1 MNLSIGQVEQHV
13 LLAVLR
19 KHPNAYGVSIC
30 EELTTR
36 TGSEPAIA
44 TVYATLEKL
53 DRKGFV
59 KSRQGPA
66 TAERG
71 GRAKI
76 FFEVTGLGH
85 KALNASLNA
94 LDNLREGVQ
103 VGKVAT

>member
-1 MNLSIGQVEQHV
+1 MDLNIGQAEQHI

-30 EELTTR
+30 EELAMR
-36 TGSEPAIA
+36 TGSEPALA

-53 DRKGFV
+53 DKKGFV
-59 KSRQGPA
+59 KSRQGPP

-71 GRAKI
+71 GRAKM

-94 LDNLREGVQ
+94 LDNLREGMKI
-103 VGKVAT
+103 GKLAT

>member
-1 MNLSIGQVEQHV
+1 MKVNVGQVEQQV
-13 LLAVLR
+13 LLAILR

-30 EELTTR
+30 EELSQR
-36 TGSEPAIA
+36 TGCEPAIA
-44 TVYATLEKL
+44 TVYATLDKL
-53 DRKGFV
+53 DKKGFV
-59 KSRQGPA
+59 KPRQGLA

-94 LDNLREGVQ
+94 LDNLREGVC
-103 VGKVAT
+103 VGKAAT